1 MKKTQKLRIGK
12 KIKNNLN
19 MKIQTLD
26 DSKEI
31 FQIRAT
37 QLEKC
42 FRGLQMVKVK
52 LDYFCLRRYIGVG
65 KGRL

>member
-1 MKKTQKLRIGK
+1 
-12 KIKNNLN
+12 